1 MLHAVLHSRRMNAVK
16 SIVILISGRGSNM
29 LEIVRRCQRE
39 KWPAKIAC
47 VISNR
52 ADAPGLQSAAD
63 LGIATAVIDHQQFE
77 SRDAFDAALRD
88 KIDTF
93 SPDVVVLAGFMRIL
107 TSGFVDHYDGRLI
120 NVHPSLLPAFT
131 GLETHRRALEAGV
144 KVHGATV
151 HFVIAELD
159 AGPIIA
165 QAVVCVDD
173 DDTPASLMTKVQQA
187 EHQLY
192 PAAVKWLVNGEL
204 IHHGHKTTLNL
215 AGVSAVQ
222 LPAEP

>member
-1 MLHAVLHSRRMNAVK
+1 MK

-29 LEIVRRCQRE
+29 LEIVRRCQQE
-39 KWPAKIAC
+39 KWPARIAC

-52 ADAPGLQSAAD
+52 ADAPGLQAAAD
-63 LGIATAVIDHQQFE
+63 LGIETAVIDHRPFE
-77 SRDAFDAALRD
+77 SREAFDEALRAR
-88 KIDTF
+88 IDTY

-107 TSGFVDHYDGRLI
+107 TPGFVAHFDRRLI

-151 HFVIAELD
+151 HFVIDELD

-165 QAVVCVDD
+165 QAVVIVDD
-173 DDTPASLMTKVQQA
+173 ADTPESLMAKVQQA
-187 EHQLY
+187 EHRLY
-192 PAAVKWLVNGEL
+192 PAAVKWLVNGNVL
-204 IHHGHKTTLNL
+204 HQGHKTMLRQTD
-215 AGVSAVQ
+215 VQAVQ
-222 LPAEP
+222 LPT